1 MEVIPME
8 MRYTKSNNAQ
18 KMVFHGKD
26 RSSDFA
32 LLLKQVKVPSNKKI
46 QLGTGN
52 RVKTEFYAHVC
63 GIGKTLSQ
71 LQQDIC
77 ILNRLSKQKVIFG
90 DELQQNPE
98 KITQHIEQKLK
109 EVSTELLGLESNVGK
124 LDNETANG
132 SFPTSELHSKIVL
145 HCLQLRV
152 KDISKSFHESLE
164 LRIQNLKSKQEWDNF
179 YVATVEQRHTS
190 IQSNQVML
198 LMPEQHPLNMA
209 QERAS
214 LIKGIER
221 KLIEIQKLFSQ
232 IAMLV
237 NEHDGF
243 IQRIDDNIE
252 SASASVISARDQI
265 VIHDAKHTSK
275 RLMWKVVA
283 TVVAF
288 AVMFILLF

>member
-1 MEVIPME
+1 
-8 MRYTKSNNAQ
+8 
-18 KMVFHGKD
+18 
-26 RSSDFA
+26 
-32 LLLKQVKVPSNKKI
+32 
-46 QLGTGN
+46 
-52 RVKTEFYAHVC
+52 
-63 GIGKTLSQ
+63 LSQ

-77 ILNRLSKQKVIFG
+77 NLNRLSKQKVIFG
-90 DELQQNPE
+90 GELQQNPE
-98 KITQHIEQKLK
+98 KITHHIEQKLK
-109 EVSTELLGLESNVGK
+109 GVSSELMGLESNVGK
-124 LDNETANG
+124 LDKEAANG

-232 IAMLV
+232 IAVLV